1 MLVFDFTDNDYIKD
15 FLMKKLLKIFTVSIF
30 LPIFFL
36 GCSDKKVD
44 SECDPTKFDCTPKP
58 SVPVSSVDDTAA
70 KVTSDSI
77 IEDGD
82 VIQTATAAAEHV
94 KLDGIRL
101 SNCGGNDYCTDTS
114 MLVNFAYSMNP
125 NNTDH
130 IESLEFYLP
139 TDIQPF
145 HIDAI
150 KINTKKKGACE
161 VDGFNSGGYQLTEN
175 GLSISVKNCQFDQ
188 VKDVIIVIN
197 GENYI
202 I

>member
-1 MLVFDFTDNDYIKD
+1 
-15 FLMKKLLKIFTVSIF
+15 MKKLLTIFTLSIF

-44 SECDPTKFDCTPKP
+44 SECDSTKFDCTPKP
-58 SVPVSSVDDTAA
+58 SVPVSPIDDTAT
-70 KVTSDSI
+70 KITSDSI

-101 SNCGGNDYCTDTS
+101 SSCGGNDYCTDTS
-114 MLVNFAYSMNP
+114 MLLNFAYSVDP
-125 NNTDH
+125 DNTDN
-130 IESLEFYLP
+130 IASLSFYLP
-139 TDIQPF
+139 TNIQPF

-150 KINTKKKGACE
+150 KVNTKGKGYCE
-161 VDGFNSGGYQLTEN
+161 VYGFNPNGQQLTEKN
-175 GLSISVKNCQFDQ
+175 MSVSVKNCPSDK
-188 VKDVIIVIN
+188 VKDIIIVIN